1 MLWHRPEHKR
11 KRRKKAANVT
21 GAILAGGNSS
31 RMGRDKALLPWHGKP
46 LISHAA
52 DTLRALFDDVYIC
65 GGTPDR
71 YGFLGLP
78 FLPDLVPESGP
89 LGGIHAALSHCA
101 PAPVFILSCDMPLV
115 SRSLI
120 EYILQFPSSA
130 PITVAAVD
138 GRLQPLC
145 GVYHTSAL
153 PVITQE
159 LEHRRLKL
167 MDVFARVN
175 GTAVPIGPDLPLYD
189 ERLMMNVNDE
199 QAYRKLTACDSPD
212 R

>member
-1 MLWHRPEHKR
+1 
-11 KRRKKAANVT
+11 VT
-21 GAILAGGNSS
+21 GAILGGGNSS
-31 RMGRDKALLPWHGKP
+31 RMERDKALLPWRGKP
-46 LISHAA
+46 LIEHAA
-52 DTLRALFDDVYIC
+52 DTLRTLFHDVYIC
-65 GGTPDR
+65 CDVPGR

-78 FLPDLVPESGP
+78 VLPDLVPESGP

-101 PAPVFILSCDMPLV
+101 PASVFILSCDMPLV

-130 PITVAAVD
+130 PITVASEG

-145 GVYHTSAL
+145 GLYHTSAL
-153 PVITQE
+153 PVIKLE
-159 LEHRRLKL
+159 LEQRRLKL

-175 GTAVPIGPDLPLYD
+175 GTAVPIGPALPFYD

-199 QAYRKLTACDSPD
+199 QAYRQLAAWTGPD

>member
-1 MLWHRPEHKR
+1 M
-11 KRRKKAANVT
+11 T

-46 LISHAA
+46 LITHAA
-52 DTLRALFDDVYIC
+52 DTLRALFYDVYIC
-65 GGTPDR
+65 SGVPGR

-78 FLPDLVPESGP
+78 VLPDLVPESGP
-89 LGGIHAALSHCA
+89 LGGIHAALSHCV
-101 PAPVFILSCDMPLV
+101 PASVFVVSCDMPLV

-130 PITVAAVD
+130 PIKVAAVD

-145 GVYHTSAL
+145 GLYHTSCL
-153 PVITQE
+153 PVIKQE

-175 GTAVPIGPDLPLYD
+175 GTAVPIGPDLPFYD
-189 ERLMMNVNDE
+189 ERLIMNVNDE
-199 QAYRKLTACDSPD
+199 QAYRQLTAWNNPD